1 MTQEVEIEFKNLLT
15 KKEFNDIRA
24 SLPFP
29 SEGITQTNY
38 YFETQDFL
46 LQANQS
52 ALRIREKD
60 GEFQLTLKEPL
71 EVGLLETHDPLTKD
85 QAERWLQGNPVLLN
99 NTGEQLKH
107 MGISIDDLTYYGQL
121 TTKRFECHKDAL
133 NFVLD
138 ESFYNDHVDFEL
150 EIEAPSEEEGQ
161 QAFQQLLT
169 THDIPKRRTPNKIER
184 FFSTLTK
191 K

>member
-15 KKEFNDIRA
+15 KKEFNDIYT

-71 EVGLLETHDPLTKD
+71 EVGLLETHDSLTKR
-85 QAERWLQGNPVLLN
+85 QAEQWIQGHPILLS
-99 NTGEQLKH
+99 NTGQQLKN
-107 MGISIDDLTYYGQL
+107 MGVSINDLTYYGKL
-121 TTKRFECHKDAL
+121 TTKRFECQKDGL
-133 NFVLD
+133 TFVLD
-138 ESFYNDHVDFEL
+138 ESFYNDYVDFEL

-169 THDIPKRRTPNKIER
+169 THDIPNRRTPNKIER
-184 FFSTLTK
+184 FFSTLTRK
-191 K
+191 